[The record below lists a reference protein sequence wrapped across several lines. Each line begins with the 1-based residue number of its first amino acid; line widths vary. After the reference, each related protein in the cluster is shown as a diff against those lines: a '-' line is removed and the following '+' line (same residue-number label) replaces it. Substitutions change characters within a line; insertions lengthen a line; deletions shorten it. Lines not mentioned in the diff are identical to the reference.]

1 MASDGFV
8 HLHVHTEY
16 SLLDGMS
23 RIPHLVA
30 RAKEL
35 GQPAVAITDH
45 GVMYG
50 VIDFYRAA
58 KAAGLKPIIGME
70 GYLARRRMQDRDAQ
84 EDGKPYH
91 LLLLARDL
99 TGYLNLMKIATAAQ
113 LEGFYYKPR
122 VDKDFLAQHAKG
134 LIATSGCMAAE
145 IPRLLQEGKEREAV
159 EIIHWYRDVFGP
171 DNFFLEL
178 QSHSIDW
185 LDRINR
191 TLVEFSRKYNI
202 PLLATNDVHY
212 VRPEDARYHDVLLCV
227 QTSNTLDAADRMR
240 MSDDSY
246 YLKSRAEMAAL
257 FGEVP
262 DALDNTLLV
271 AEMCELDLD
280 TYYQGYHLPHFPVP
294 EGYTAETYLR
304 ALCEEGLRKRYGDRA
319 DDPEVRARLEHEL
332 NIIHQMGFD
341 AYFLIVWDICQYAKK
356 RGIWWNVRGS
366 GAGSIV
372 AYSLGITSVDPLR
385 YNLIFERFLN
395 PERISMPDIDLDF
408 PDDRREEMI
417 QYAVDKYGQENVAQI
432 ITFGT
437 MGARAVIRDVGRAM
451 GLPLDEVDR
460 IAKLVPFGP
469 KVKLADALENVP
481 ELKAMW
487 NAPAGGEG
495 QRYRELLDYALH
507 LEGLARHAS
516 THAAGVVISDKP
528 LVNYTPLHRPTREG
542 AAGAMTQFDMRV
554 LEDLG
559 LLKVDFLGLATLTI
573 MRRASELIKERHGV
587 EWHLG
592 NIPLDDPKTYEL
604 LSSGEVTGVFQVES
618 EGMRRTLRDMRPTKF
633 EHVIALISLYRPG
646 PMEYIPTYIARMH
659 GKEKVTYR
667 HPKLE
672 PILAE
677 TYGIIVYQEQIMQ
690 IATQLAGYR
699 PGEAD
704 MIRKAVGK
712 KLKDKLLAH
721 RKKFVEGCVA
731 NDIPREVAESIF
743 DDIEFFARY
752 GFNKCLPGDVEVVDA
767 ATGRLVR
774 VEDLYADR
782 AQIGATVSLDTD
794 TLTLTTGNVTAVMD
808 NGIKPVYRLRTALG
822 HEIEATAN
830 HPFYTFD
837 GWCHLED
844 LRPGDMI
851 AVPRRL
857 PVEGRER
864 WPEHEVIA
872 LGHLITEGNL
882 CHPHSVYF
890 YTQDEAILED
900 YVAAA
905 HQFDNVVCTVSLHKG
920 TYSVY
925 ARRKDRSKEPGIVQ
939 WAKSLGIWGK
949 RAAEKALPDAV
960 FTLTNDQIALLL
972 GRLWSGDGHLAFQGN
987 SVIAYYATA
996 SKRLARQI
1004 QHLLLRLGIVSH
1016 VREVHFPYKEGR
1028 VGYQVHVMRGEFIRR
1043 FAEAIGPHLVGEQQ
1057 RTVCETLLQSD
1068 IPAGGVR
1075 DVVPL
1080 AIKERIRQNKEA
1092 AGLTWREAHAQSG
1105 VAYREFMPT
1114 NGVNKRGYR
1123 RDTIA
1128 RLADFFDDEVLR
1140 RYAQSDIYWDE
1151 VVSIEYV
1158 GEKRTYDL
1166 TVAGYHNFVANNIIV
1181 HNSHATDYAKITVQ
1195 TAFLKAHYPV
1205 EYMTALL
1212 EVELDKQD
1220 KVTNFIT
1227 EARRMGIEVLPPDI
1241 NKSQL
1246 AFTIEEL
1253 PEDDPRR
1260 QDLQQKTRFP
1270 FPVPPGTAIRFGLA
1284 AIKNVGVGPVE
1295 VILKAR
1301 EEGGPFTSLEDF
1313 CRRVDLRKVNKKVLE
1328 CLIKVGAFDAFGNRA
1343 QLLAAMDKMIGYSA
1357 ARHEAKD
1364 AGQFTIFDLLEGSEA
1379 QVEEPLERI
1388 VLPNV
1393 PPPSTKEMLEWE
1405 RELLGVYVTAHPLQ
1419 KLAVDLR
1426 EHITEYAGLIGE
1438 QYVGRRVR
1446 TAGLIRGVRHHLTKS
1461 NERMA
1466 FVTLEDMHGTL
1477 DVVVF
1482 PRLFKETADI
1492 WQENAVVLV
1501 EGKIDKRGDSVNL
1514 LADSVTTELTVA
1526 RPAPPPVESAPPPV
1540 PEFIP
1545 PEEEEFVPP
1554 PPDET
1559 DEWDAPPP
1567 VPPPVME
1574 EADLGPTS
1582 PVPPAP
1588 EVPAVEPEKVP
1599 AGTSV
1604 AAPPRDRF
1612 QAPIFVEP
1620 REVRESAS
1628 RDLDRPRE
1636 IRVVLKRTG
1645 NLEVDRRRLA
1655 EVCDLFR
1662 RYKGRDR
1669 FLLIIPQNGGW
1680 VEIDF
1685 PNDPTGWCE
1694 SLEAELMALEGVE
1707 SVDVR

>member
-1 MASDGFV
+1 MVNDGFV
-8 HLHVHTEY
+8 HLHVHTEF

-70 GYLARRRMQDRDAQ
+70 GYLARRSMRDRDPQ

-159 EIIHWYRDVFGP
+159 EVIHWYRDVFGP

-191 TLVEFSRKYNI
+191 TLIEFSRKYNI

-271 AEMCELDLD
+271 AEMCDLDLD

-304 ALCEEGLRKRYGDRA
+304 ALCEEGLRKRYGERA

-332 NIIHQMGFD
+332 TIIHQMGFD

-408 PDDRREEMI
+408 PDDRRDEMI

-451 GLPLDEVDR
+451 GLPLEEVDR

-481 ELKAMW
+481 ELREMW
-487 NAPAGGEG
+487 HNPAGDVG

-554 LEDLG
+554 LESLG
-559 LLKVDFLGLATLTI
+559 MLKVDFLGLATLTI

-587 EWHLG
+587 DWHLG

-618 EGMRRTLRDMRPTKF
+618 EGMRRTLRDMQPSKF

-659 GKEKVTYR
+659 GKEKVTYK
-667 HPKLE
+667 HPALE

-752 GFNKCLPGDVEVVDA
+752 GFNK
-767 ATGRLVR
+767 
-774 VEDLYADR
+774 
-782 AQIGATVSLDTD
+782 
-794 TLTLTTGNVTAVMD
+794 
-808 NGIKPVYRLRTALG
+808 
-822 HEIEATAN
+822 
-830 HPFYTFD
+830 
-837 GWCHLED
+837 
-844 LRPGDMI
+844 
-851 AVPRRL
+851 
-857 PVEGRER
+857 
-864 WPEHEVIA
+864 
-872 LGHLITEGNL
+872 
-882 CHPHSVYF
+882 
-890 YTQDEAILED
+890 
-900 YVAAA
+900 
-905 HQFDNVVCTVSLHKG
+905 
-920 TYSVY
+920 
-925 ARRKDRSKEPGIVQ
+925 
-939 WAKSLGIWGK
+939 
-949 RAAEKALPDAV
+949 
-960 FTLTNDQIALLL
+960 
-972 GRLWSGDGHLAFQGN
+972 
-987 SVIAYYATA
+987 
-996 SKRLARQI
+996 
-1004 QHLLLRLGIVSH
+1004 
-1016 VREVHFPYKEGR
+1016 
-1028 VGYQVHVMRGEFIRR
+1028 
-1043 FAEAIGPHLVGEQQ
+1043 
-1057 RTVCETLLQSD
+1057 
-1068 IPAGGVR
+1068 
-1075 DVVPL
+1075 
-1080 AIKERIRQNKEA
+1080 
-1092 AGLTWREAHAQSG
+1092 
-1105 VAYREFMPT
+1105 
-1114 NGVNKRGYR
+1114 
-1123 RDTIA
+1123 
-1128 RLADFFDDEVLR
+1128 
-1140 RYAQSDIYWDE
+1140 
-1151 VVSIEYV
+1151 
-1158 GEKRTYDL
+1158 
-1166 TVAGYHNFVANNIIV
+1166 
-1181 HNSHATDYAKITVQ
+1181 SHATDYAKVTVQ
-1195 TAFLKAHYPV
+1195 TAFLKAHFPV
-1205 EYMTALL
+1205 EYMAALL

-1260 QDLQQKTRFP
+1260 EELQQKTRFP
-1270 FPVPPGTAIRFGLA
+1270 FPVPPGSAIRFGLA

-1313 CRRVDLRKVNKKVLE
+1313 CSRVDLRKVNKKVLE
-1328 CLIKVGAFDAFGNRA
+1328 CLIKVGAFDAFGNRQ
-1343 QLLAAMDKMIGYSA
+1343 QLLDAIDAMIGYSA

-1364 AGQFTIFDLLEGSEA
+1364 AGQFTIFDLLEGDETKA
-1379 QVEEPLERI
+1379 EEPLEKIR
-1388 VLPNV
+1388 LPDM
-1393 PPPSTKEMLEWE
+1393 PPPSAK
-1405 RELLGVYVTAHPLQ
+1405 
-1419 KLAVDLR
+1419 
-1426 EHITEYAGLIGE
+1426 
-1438 QYVGRRVR
+1438 
-1446 TAGLIRGVRHHLTKS
+1446 
-1461 NERMA
+1461 
-1466 FVTLEDMHGTL
+1466 
-1477 DVVVF
+1477 
-1482 PRLFKETADI
+1482 
-1492 WQENAVVLV
+1492 
-1501 EGKIDKRGDSVNL
+1501 
-1514 LADSVTTELTVA
+1514 
-1526 RPAPPPVESAPPPV
+1526 
-1540 PEFIP
+1540 
-1545 PEEEEFVPP
+1545 
-1554 PPDET
+1554 
-1559 DEWDAPPP
+1559 
-1567 VPPPVME
+1567 
-1574 EADLGPTS
+1574 
-1582 PVPPAP
+1582 
-1588 EVPAVEPEKVP
+1588 
-1599 AGTSV
+1599 
-1604 AAPPRDRF
+1604 
-1612 QAPIFVEP
+1612 
-1620 REVRESAS
+1620 
-1628 RDLDRPRE
+1628 
-1636 IRVVLKRTG
+1636 
-1645 NLEVDRRRLA
+1645 
-1655 EVCDLFR
+1655 
-1662 RYKGRDR
+1662 
-1669 FLLIIPQNGGW
+1669 
-1680 VEIDF
+1680 
-1685 PNDPTGWCE
+1685 
-1694 SLEAELMALEGVE
+1694 
-1707 SVDVR
+1707 